1 MWEYL
6 HLQYKYIVSIQ
17 AACQEQ
23 FHPGNAKCCLLRV
36 GKIDSIRFASLGCFS
51 GFATLVALL
60 WNMCVFLLWFCSSK
74 ILGENPEQNP
84 TFFGLKFVCF
94 HPFWAETRDFF
105 LHCICLAQ
113 QPSPTFLGFLKKKV
127 QQNPTKFLSPRCSR
141 EGPSV
146 TLDPYPAAMGPT
158 SPIVCRT
165 RRDFRLVQVNPVRP
179 RVMDF
184 HHGNLRAPPE
194 CLPPPPRNKSRPYYG
209 TVNH

>member
-1 MWEYL
+1 M
-6 HLQYKYIVSIQ
+6 
-17 AACQEQ
+17 
-23 FHPGNAKCCLLRV
+23 FF
-36 GKIDSIRFASLGCFS
+36 RFCYSSSF
-51 GFATLVALL
+51 VVEHV
-60 WNMCVFLLWFCSSK
+60 CVFVVVLLLKNFGGKSRTKSH
-74 ILGENPEQNP
+74 ILWIEICLFPSLLGRNKGFLPSLQLLGP
-84 TFFGLKFVCF
+84 TTFPHFFGL
-94 HPFWAETRDFF
+94 P
-105 LHCICLAQ
+105 
-113 QPSPTFLGFLKKKV
+113 KKKV